1 MLGKL
6 FDGNLLGAH
15 RNPVLYIVLPDD
27 VFSRRVCWIRLDV
40 GVLGCAGNAWAM
52 VSARSSLHSAAAVV
66 GMYRMTQLYSRMHA
80 RTRTRAHARTPT
92 PCPLPPSSHISS
104 VCMSSL
110 SPSGGIDPGFAPPDI
125 CDIIEFMASK
135 SVPASSFV
143 TFPSLFLSIMSNI

>member
-80 RTRTRAHARTPT
+80 R
-92 PCPLPPSSHISS
+92 
-104 VCMSSL
+104 
-110 SPSGGIDPGFAPPDI
+110 
-125 CDIIEFMASK
+125 IEFNSPLVLYRALGCHNCSRELQTRGK
-135 SVPASSFV
+135 ING
-143 TFPSLFLSIMSNI
+143 T

>member
-66 GMYRMTQLYSRMHA
+66 GMYRMTQLYSRIIAAANFKPEAKLME
-80 RTRTRAHARTPT
+80 REMTT
-92 PCPLPPSSHISS
+92 
-104 VCMSSL
+104 MSC
-110 SPSGGIDPGFAPPDI
+110 DNDI
-125 CDIIEFMASK
+125 FFVQ
-135 SVPASSFV
+135 VPFHCV
-143 TFPSLFLSIMSNI
+143 EKFHTM